1 MRKILLFIIVL
12 VTVNNIYAQS
22 AYMFFYSA
30 EQEVQKAN
38 GKYVNVKQTKDR
50 YFHFL
55 IDEKTFSNGF
65 IRVSDSRSY
74 FKSNFA
80 NEYRVYS
87 IELKDNGTYNY
98 WTKDIASDG
107 QTVLFLVNKNDI
119 NPYVIISRYSP
130 VKGSSTVLK
139 HIKYFIE

>member
-1 MRKILLFIIVL
+1 MRKIFLFIIVL

-22 AYMFFYSA
+22 RYMFFYSA

-38 GKYVNVKQTKDR
+38 GKYVNVKQNKDR
-50 YFHFL
+50 YFHFK
-55 IDEKTFSNGF
+55 IDEKKYSNGF
-65 IRVSDSRSY
+65 IRVSDSKSY

-80 NEYRVYS
+80 NEYRLYS

-107 QTVLFLVNKNDI
+107 QTVLFQVNKNDI
-119 NPYVIISRYSP
+119 IPYIISSRYSP

-139 HIKYFIE
+139 RIKYFIE